1 MMIRFIYNPKSG
13 KIGKN
18 KRLAPLLR
26 EYVAASQGSAEL
38 RATEGPGH
46 ATVLAAEA
54 AERGYDR
61 VVAVGGDGTL
71 NETAQALLH
80 TSTALGLIPCGSGNG
95 LARHL
100 HLPLGAE
107 AALRLAV
114 SEDAAVRV
122 IDTGTANG
130 KPFFNVMGLGLEA
143 EVAWHFNQLMRRGLA
158 TYVTT
163 AWSAFRARVPEVCT
177 ITDGH
182 RRESTPIFL
191 LCVANSDQW
200 GNEARIAPGAQVDD
214 GQLDL
219 VAVAPRGWLGAGE
232 FAIRLFTGSV
242 LRASGVRHWRG
253 ARFQIERAHPGII
266 HTDGETHAL
275 GAVIEITVVPA
286 SLRVLVPA
294 TAARR
299 AAQTSGFALQ
309 L

>member
-1 MMIRFIYNPKSG
+1 MIRFIYNPKSG

-26 EYVAASQGSAEL
+26 EFVAASQGTAEL
-38 RATEGPGH
+38 LATERPGH
-46 ATVLAAEA
+46 ATELAAEA

-114 SEDAAVRV
+114 SDGAAVRV
-122 IDTGTANG
+122 IDTGAANG

-143 EVAWHFNQLMRRGLA
+143 EVAWRFNQLKSRGLA
-158 TYVTT
+158 TYVRS
-163 AWSAFRARVPEVCT
+163 AWSAFRARTPEVCT
-177 ITDGH
+177 ITGGYH
-182 RRESTPIFL
+182 RETLNIFL

-214 GQLDL
+214 GKLDL
-219 VAVAPRGWLGAGE
+219 VAAAPRGLLGAAA
-232 FAIRLFTGSV
+232 FATRLFTGSV
-242 LRASGVRHWRG
+242 LRAPGVRHWRG
-253 ARFQIERAHPGII
+253 TQFQIERARPGLI

-275 GAVIEITVVPA
+275 GATIEITVVPA

-294 TAARR
+294 TEARG
-299 AAQTSGFALQ
+299 AAQVRGFALQ